1 MEYKL
6 ANIREG
12 ALSIRTTFW
21 KVNEAQDV
29 DPSHHF
35 LESTLKNI
43 FFCIN
48 YWNSM
53 TINPTVNN

>member
-6 ANIREG
+6 GNIRKG

-43 FFCIN
+43 LCIN
-48 YWNSM
+48 YWISM
-53 TINPTVNN
+53 TIISTVNN

>member
-6 ANIREG
+6 GNIRKG

-43 FFCIN
+43 FCA
-48 YWNSM
+48 
-53 TINPTVNN
+53 